1 MTTLKGSPQDISSRL
16 AANAD
21 VMNLRLDSLRIDIE
35 RMYSSLIKWVIGI
48 WLTLAIILVTPLF
61 AILDRLPKH
70 CSWG

>member
-1 MTTLKGSPQDISSRL
+1 MVTLEGNPQDISSRL

-21 VMNLRLDSLRIDIE
+21 VMNLRIDIE

-48 WLTLAIILVTPLF
+48 WLTLAVILVTPLF